1 MLTIADYLLPE
12 AGKSIEDQ
20 KELFSIRC
28 RTNPM
33 GANRGKIEYWFT
45 QCEEILINSHI
56 FQCNIINTSEQKYDI
71 EKISNRFNSE
81 MTQ

>member
-12 AGKSIEDQ
+12 AGKSLEYQ
-20 KELFSIRC
+20 KELFSIGC

-33 GANRGKIEYWFT
+33 DANRGKIEYCFT
-45 QCEEILINSHI
+45 QCEEILNNSHI
-56 FQCNIINTSEQKYDI
+56 FQCNIKNKSEQKYDI